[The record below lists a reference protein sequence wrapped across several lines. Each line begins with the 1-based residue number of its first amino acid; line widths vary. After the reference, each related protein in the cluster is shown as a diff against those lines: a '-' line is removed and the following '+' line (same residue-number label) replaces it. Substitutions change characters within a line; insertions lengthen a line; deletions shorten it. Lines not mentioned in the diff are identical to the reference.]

1 MNISLTMILVF
12 LGASLTLL
20 IPAYLA
26 IWVMGNRDRFAQR
39 FNIHKMDRK
48 DLFASIKLK
57 ESFYQFLVIDI
68 SRTGMAIL
76 IPKEVARKVKIDRH
90 LSFYMD
96 LGEGFSEPM
105 LLESQLVYCRVRDN
119 GDLRIGVEFSHQ
131 IDQITLMT
139 VLDNDLHLE
148 NFRMVS

>member
-1 MNISLTMILVF
+1 MNLSITMILVF
-12 LGASLTLL
+12 FGASLTLL

-26 IWVMGNRDRFAQR
+26 IWVMGDRDRFAQR
-39 FNIHKMDRK
+39 FNIHKMDRM
-48 DLFASIKLK
+48 DLFASVKLK
-57 ESFYQFLVIDI
+57 EKLYQFLVIDI

-76 IPKEVARKVKIDRH
+76 IPKDIARQVKIDRH
-90 LSFYMD
+90 LKIYMD
-96 LGEGFSEPM
+96 LGSDFSEPM

-119 GDLRIGVEFSHQ
+119 GDLRIGVEFDHQ

-139 VLDNDLHLE
+139 VLDNDLNHE